1 MSNIIYKRILFGLC
15 RGGRAWP
22 NATGL
27 GPVSI
32 ADARVQISPPANP
45 ICGDKPGFGNPKR
58 KSRKEDFNRFSE
70 SLKQVSMNVS
80 WHQLQQLQSVL
91 HKTQTKRFA
100 GKRKTPKYGSLS
112 KAFSDIQLQRFLHV
126 IDSDKFRLLFNYQAQ
141 LGLRIGEAVR
151 VNINSIDLETRELT
165 LKTEKAQLMDSLLIP
180 MPLFKDT
187 IAFISKHK
195 AEIEKAQGYL
205 FYADKLRT
213 KRPEPYLEQDYVRN
227 RFRYYVR
234 LAELDEIYDT
244 SDETNPN
251 RSVRHLHRL
260 TTHSLRHYAIT
271 SFAKQTNGNLVLTS
285 RFARHSDPS
294 TTMTYISTRKEE
306 LYKEI
311 DNTFGLSQAISLKK
325 SLQ

>member
-1 MSNIIYKRILFGLC
+1 
-15 RGGRAWP
+15 
-22 NATGL
+22 
-27 GPVSI
+27 
-32 ADARVQISPPANP
+32 
-45 ICGDKPGFGNPKR
+45 
-58 KSRKEDFNRFSE
+58 
-70 SLKQVSMNVS
+70 MNVS

-112 KAFSDIQLQRFLHV
+112 KAFSDIQLERFLHV
-126 IDSDKFRLLFNYQAQ
+126 IDSDKFRLLFSYQAQ

-165 LKTEKAQLMDSLLIP
+165 LKTEKAQVMDSLLIP
-180 MPLFKDT
+180 MQLFKDT
-187 IAFISKHK
+187 IAFISKYR

-213 KRPEPYLEQDYVRN
+213 KRPEPFLEQNYVRN
-227 RFRYYVR
+227 RFRHYIV
-234 LAELDEIYDT
+234 LAGLDEVYDT
-244 SDETNPN
+244 SDETQE

-271 SFAKQTNGNLVLTS
+271 RFAKQTNGNLVLTS

-294 TTMTYISTRKEE
+294 TTMTYISTKKEE

-311 DNTFGLSQAISLKK
+311 DNAFGLDQALSLKARI
-325 SLQ
+325 SGT

>member
-1 MSNIIYKRILFGLC
+1 
-15 RGGRAWP
+15 
-22 NATGL
+22 
-27 GPVSI
+27 
-32 ADARVQISPPANP
+32 
-45 ICGDKPGFGNPKR
+45 
-58 KSRKEDFNRFSE
+58 
-70 SLKQVSMNVS
+70 MNVS

-112 KAFSDIQLQRFLHV
+112 KAFSDMQLQRFLHV
-126 IDSDKFRLLFNYQAQ
+126 VDSDRFRLLFRYQAQ
-141 LGLRIGEAVR
+141 LGLRIGEVVR
-151 VNINSIDLETRELT
+151 VNINAIDLETRELT
-165 LKTEKAQLMDSLLIP
+165 LKTEKAQVMDSLLIP

-187 IAFISKHK
+187 IAFISKHRT
-195 AEIEKAQGYL
+195 EIEKAQGYL

-213 KRPEPYLEQDYVRN
+213 KRPEPFLEQDYVRN
-227 RFRYYVR
+227 RFRHYVR
-234 LAELDEIYDT
+234 LAGLDEVYDT
-244 SDETNPN
+244 SDETNPE

-294 TTMTYISTRKEE
+294 TTMTYITTRKEE

-311 DNTFGLSQAISLKK
+311 DNAFGLEQALSLKARL
-325 SLQ
+325 SEPR

>member
-1 MSNIIYKRILFGLC
+1 
-15 RGGRAWP
+15 
-22 NATGL
+22 
-27 GPVSI
+27 
-32 ADARVQISPPANP
+32 
-45 ICGDKPGFGNPKR
+45 
-58 KSRKEDFNRFSE
+58 
-70 SLKQVSMNVS
+70 VSMNVS

-91 HKTQTKRFA
+91 HKTQTKGFA

-112 KAFSDIQLQRFLHV
+112 KAFSDMQLQRFLHV
-126 IDSDKFRLLFNYQAQ
+126 IDSDKFRLLFSYQAQ

-165 LKTEKAQLMDSLLIP
+165 LKTEKAQVMDSLLIP

-187 IAFISKHK
+187 IAFISKHR

-213 KRPEPYLEQDYVRN
+213 KRSVPFLEQNYVRN
-227 RFRYYVR
+227 RFRHYVR
-234 LAELDEIYDT
+234 LAGLDEVYDT

-294 TTMTYISTRKEE
+294 TTMTYISARKEE

-311 DNTFGLSQAISLKK
+311 DSTFSLERFDKLKRSVTTASTNSQY
-325 SLQ
+325 

>member
-1 MSNIIYKRILFGLC
+1 M
-15 RGGRAWP
+15 
-22 NATGL
+22 
-27 GPVSI
+27 
-32 ADARVQISPPANP
+32 
-45 ICGDKPGFGNPKR
+45 
-58 KSRKEDFNRFSE
+58 
-70 SLKQVSMNVS
+70 S

-100 GKRKTPKYGSLS
+100 GKRKTPKYGLLS
-112 KAFSDIQLQRFLHV
+112 KAFSDMQLERFLHI
-126 IDSDKFRLLFNYQAQ
+126 IDSDKFRLLFSYQAT

-151 VNINSIDLETRELT
+151 VNINAIDLETRELT
-165 LKTEKAQLMDSLLIP
+165 LKTEKAQVMDSLLIP
-180 MPLFKDT
+180 IPLFKET

-234 LAELDEIYDT
+234 LAGLDEVYDT
-244 SDETNPN
+244 SDETSPT

-271 SFAKQTNGNLVLTS
+271 SFAKQANGNLVLAS

-294 TTMTYISTRKEE
+294 TPMTYITTRKEE

-311 DNTFGLSQAISLKK
+311 DNAFGLSQALSLKK

>member
-1 MSNIIYKRILFGLC
+1 MC
-15 RGGRAWP
+15 RDGGAWS

-27 GPVSI
+27 GPASFVDS
-32 ADARVQISPPANP
+32 RVQISLPAFQNHEV
-45 ICGDKPGFGNPKR
+45 KAGFGNPKR
-58 KSRKEDFNRFSE
+58 KSPRKEDFNRFSDN
-70 SLKQVSMNVS
+70 LKQVSMNVS

-112 KAFSDIQLQRFLHV
+112 KAFSDIQLERFLHV
-126 IDSDKFRLLFNYQAQ
+126 IDSDKFRLLFSYQAQ

-165 LKTEKAQLMDSLLIP
+165 LKTEKAQVMDSLLIP
-180 MPLFKDT
+180 MQLFKDT
-187 IAFISKHK
+187 IAFISKYR

-213 KRPEPYLEQDYVRN
+213 KRPEPFLEQNYVRN
-227 RFRYYVR
+227 RFRHYIV
-234 LAELDEIYDT
+234 LAGLDEVYDT
-244 SDETNPN
+244 SDETQE

-271 SFAKQTNGNLVLTS
+271 RFAKQTNGNLVLTS

-294 TTMTYISTRKEE
+294 TTMTYISTKKEE

-311 DNTFGLSQAISLKK
+311 DNAFGLDQALSLKARI
-325 SLQ
+325 SGT

>member
-1 MSNIIYKRILFGLC
+1 MDS
-15 RGGRAWP
+15 
-22 NATGL
+22 
-27 GPVSI
+27 
-32 ADARVQISPPANP
+32 RVQISLPAFQNHEV
-45 ICGDKPGFGNPKR
+45 KAGFGNPKR
-58 KSRKEDFNRFSE
+58 KSPRKEDFNRFSDN
-70 SLKQVSMNVS
+70 LKQVSMNVS

-112 KAFSDIQLQRFLHV
+112 KAFSDIQLERFLHV
-126 IDSDKFRLLFNYQAQ
+126 IDSDKFRLLFSYQAQ

-165 LKTEKAQLMDSLLIP
+165 LKTEKAQVMDSLLIP
-180 MPLFKDT
+180 MQLFKDT
-187 IAFISKHK
+187 IAFISKYR

-213 KRPEPYLEQDYVRN
+213 KRPEPFLEQNYVRN
-227 RFRYYVR
+227 RFRHYIV
-234 LAELDEIYDT
+234 LAGLDEVYHT
-244 SDETNPN
+244 SDETQE

-271 SFAKQTNGNLVLTS
+271 RFAKQTNGNLVLTS

-294 TTMTYISTRKEE
+294 TTMTYISTKKEE

-311 DNTFGLSQAISLKK
+311 DNAFGLDQALSLKARI
-325 SLQ
+325 SGT

>member
-1 MSNIIYKRILFGLC
+1 MR

-32 ADARVQISPPANP
+32 VDARVQISPPAFSNY
-45 ICGDKPGFGNPKR
+45 DVKAGFGNPEK
-58 KSRKEDFNRFSE
+58 KSSRNEDFEDFSE
-70 SLKQVSMNVS
+70 TLKQVSMNVS
-80 WHQLQQLQSVL
+80 WHQLQKLQSVL

-100 GKRKTPKYGSLS
+100 GKRKTPKYGSIS
-112 KAFSDIQLQRFLHV
+112 KAFSDTQLERFLHV
-126 IDSDKFRLLFNYQAQ
+126 IDSDKFRLLFSYQAQ

-165 LKTEKAQLMDSLLIP
+165 LKTEKAQVMDSLLIP
-180 MPLFKDT
+180 MPLFKETVD
-187 IAFISKHK
+187 FISKHK

-213 KRPEPYLEQDYVRN
+213 KRPEPYLEQNYVRR
-227 RFRYYVR
+227 RFREYVR
-234 LAELDEIYDT
+234 MTGLDEVYDT
-244 SDETNPN
+244 SDESSPE
-251 RSVRHLHRL
+251 RSVRQLHRL

-271 SFAKQTNGNLVLTS
+271 SFARQTNGNLVLTS

-306 LYKEI
+306 LYKQI
-311 DNTFGLSQAISLKK
+311 DNAFSLNEAQRLKIAV
-325 SLQ
+325 SGR

>member
-1 MSNIIYKRILFGLC
+1 MARNIGVKQPGNTLKPLAG
-15 RGGRAWP
+15 
-22 NATGL
+22 
-27 GPVSI
+27 S
-32 ADARVQISPPANP
+32 RVQISPPANS
-45 ICGDKPGFGNPKR
+45 ICGDKPGFGNPKG
-58 KSRKEDFNRFSE
+58 KSSKTEDFEDFSE
-70 SLKQVSMNVS
+70 TLKQVSMDVS

-112 KAFSDIQLQRFLHV
+112 KAFSEIQLQRFLHV
-126 IDSDKFRLLFNYQAQ
+126 ADSDRFRLLFGYQAQ

-165 LKTEKAQLMDSLLIP
+165 LKTEKAQVMDSLLIP

-195 AEIEKAQGYL
+195 TAIEEAQGYL

-213 KRPEPYLEQDYVRN
+213 KRPEPYLEQNYVRHI
-227 RFRYYVR
+227 FREYVR
-234 LAELDEIYDT
+234 MAGLDEVYDT
-244 SDETNPN
+244 SDESSQG
-251 RSVRHLHRL
+251 RSVRQLHRL

-271 SFAKQTNGNLVLTS
+271 AFSKQTNGNLVLTS
-285 RFARHSDPS
+285 RFARHSDPN

-311 DNTFGLSQAISLKK
+311 DNAFGLSQAASLKARL
-325 SLQ
+325 SMP